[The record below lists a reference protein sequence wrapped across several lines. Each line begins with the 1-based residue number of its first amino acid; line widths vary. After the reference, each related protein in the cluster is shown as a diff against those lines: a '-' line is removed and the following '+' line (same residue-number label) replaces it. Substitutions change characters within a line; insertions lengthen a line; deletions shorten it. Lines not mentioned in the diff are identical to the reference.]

1 MYEDRKPMFTL
12 FVEGTPAPQGS
23 KTPVMRNGRV
33 FLIEGKG
40 KGNQRWKLWRKT
52 VADAVLDNMKLEGL
66 EETDN
71 LVGVNLE
78 FKIRRPSSKPKRV
91 RAVGVRPDVDK
102 LARSVLDSL
111 TTSKKQES
119 LLSDDSRVVELKCSK
134 YYVEDN
140 DDSPAGVHIEV
151 YDLEDLRLWPK
162 ES

>member
-1 MYEDRKPMFTL
+1 MFTL